1 MHYCLCTDC
10 TDCTD
15 SCGGAMAVVEK
26 NSFKITSGED
36 KIHNLD
42 TKPPATG
49 SFARIAAATCF
60 LFVDAFPDFVLIH
73 VPTLDR
79 HADLGAKPDRWVFT
93 DSKLPMLTIPD
104 DGLPRH
110 PGWAGTAH
118 PNY

>member
-42 TKPPATG
+42 TKP
-49 SFARIAAATCF
+49 TCHRKFCKDCGCHMF
-60 LFVDAFPDFVLIH
+60 LLVDAFPDFVLIH